1 MNPPASPIQKQ
12 GKKLYALPKEHL
24 TLQVAM
30 QNKGLNGP
38 LAWASRALLMFWGT
52 AWFIC
57 SESQL
62 NTEQILLSS

>member
-30 QNKGLNGP
+30 QNKGLDGP
-38 LAWASRALLMFWGT
+38 LGPELVGHFL
-52 AWFIC
+52 C
-57 SESQL
+57 SEGQL
-62 NTEQILLSS
+62 DLSVLKAN